1 MEGYLKVTPEQ
12 LIEAAGAFES
22 AGQTISSL
30 TGQMMSIVNDLKG
43 VWQGEAQEQYS
54 IKFTGL
60 QDDIERINRM
70 IEEHVNDLTQ
80 MAKVYQNAEDASVE
94 ESGALLSD
102 VVS

>member
-30 TGQMMSIVNDLKG
+30 TSQMMAIVNDLKS

-54 IKFTGL
+54 TKFTGL
-60 QDDIERINRM
+60 QDDIEKINRM
-70 IEEHVNDLTQ
+70 IKEHVNDLNQ
-80 MAKVYQNAEDASVE
+80 MARVYQSAEDAGVE
-94 ESGALLSD
+94 ESKALLD
-102 VVS
+102 DIVS